1 MNNISQSTLSIED
14 STSKLE
20 DKVVEDINQLRN
32 TRVDFDLFLRYVF
45 KDCCGCVDKECN
57 IVELRNTNLSK
68 VMRYATVDS
77 KVKGQTSSLENL
89 DEISKEDCNKI
100 RIGNGDVLSEVYGNE
115 SISMS
120 KIALVLKFVE
130 LFRSN
135 GLIKKK
141 QNMYFLLD
149 SNMRLTWNN
158 IKRLTVKDIKG
169 IRKDIIEKLLS
180 VYFLKS
186 VDDMEL
192 LLIIKSLFWYFR
204 KAIVDSILGDIIRL
218 DDLDVKAM
226 SVGSTKLTSDYDVT
240 LDGTYK
246 SCGKIIMKYNRFVGI
261 LFMDNSESV
270 FDTNVYGVSFIKEK
284 GMVITPDSDDINDTN
299 KIITDAFNKEHL
311 KCGGFNY
318 ILSNDKDFIISQHIW
333 AFIKLLLNLNKVQDE
348 EVFGLFLLD
357 LSKNFGDNLYY
368 KTASGFMNK
377 YESNTE
383 YYQQIVND
391 ANRFLKSEMDE
402 ESKYIVSNFISY
414 VNYNGSETYLT
425 NGAFLD
431 VVVNNQMCK
440 KKSEDMIT
448 LDFNS
453 YLDSFIENLSDLI
466 VHYHKTKY
474 LDRARDAFKKML
486 ELGIGF
492 DSKLSC
498 DVLLKRF
505 ECESGNVGEYIIGVL
520 DKIKKIQDECSRE
533 ILDCQVF
540 IMMYYILY
548 CIIIVFKRYMEWS
561 NIIGEELESGVRKFE
576 KLRFS
581 DFRVPLGSKITNIM
595 EWTTG
600 TLGRRGAVKY
610 RPSMLKSHKN

>member
-1 MNNISQSTLSIED
+1 MNNISDSTLSIAD
-14 STSKLE
+14 SVSRLE
-20 DKVVEDINQLRN
+20 DKVVEDINQLKD
-32 TRVDFDLFLRYVF
+32 TSVDFDLFFRYVF

-68 VMRYATVDS
+68 VMRYATVAFS
-77 KVKGQTSSLENL
+77 EAPLQLGKVKRQSSSLENL
-89 DEISKEDCNKI
+89 DEISKEECNKI
-100 RIGNGDVLSEVYGNE
+100 RVGNGDVLSEVYGNVK

-158 IKRLTVKDIKG
+158 IKRLTVQDIKG
-169 IRKDIIEKLLS
+169 VRKDTIEKLS
-180 VYFLKS
+180 SIYFLTS
-186 VDDMEL
+186 VNDMEL

-204 KAIVDSILGDIIRL
+204 KAIVDSILSDIISL
-218 DDLDVKAM
+218 EDLNVKAM
-226 SVGSTKLTSDYDVT
+226 SVGSTKLTSDYDIT

-246 SCGKIIMKYNRFVGI
+246 SCGKVIMKYNRFVEV
-261 LFMDNSESV
+261 LFMDDSESV

-284 GMVITPDSDDINDTN
+284 GIVITPDINDTNDSN

-333 AFIKLLLNLNKVQDE
+333 AFIKLLMNLNKVQDE

-368 KTASGFMNK
+368 KTAGGFMNK

-383 YYQQIVND
+383 YYQKTVSD
-391 ANRFLKSEMDE
+391 ANRFLDKVQDGDE
-402 ESKYIVSNFISY
+402 KSKYIVSNFISY

-431 VVVNNQMCK
+431 VVVNNQMCRK
-440 KKSEDMIT
+440 KREDMIA

-498 DVLLKRF
+498 DLLLKRF
-505 ECESGNVGEYIIGVL
+505 ECESGNIGEYIIGIL
-520 DKIKKIQDECSRE
+520 DKIRKIQEDCGRE
-533 ILDCQVF
+533 ILDCQIF

-561 NIIGEELESGVRKFE
+561 NITGEELINGTERFD
-576 KLRFS
+576 KL
-581 DFRVPLGSKITNIM
+581 DFKNFRIPLESKIKDII
-595 EWTTG
+595 
-600 TLGRRGAVKY
+600 
-610 RPSMLKSHKN
+610 